1 MQSDGVNFFA
11 LFFFLVFVRPPPDHP
26 TRMWTGQFD
35 LSDLSANLNRGLGQL
50 GELAAGAVDAAAR
63 VKADVEAS
71 LDASLRQAA
80 EGAGGVECE

>member
-1 MQSDGVNFFA
+1 
-11 LFFFLVFVRPPPDHP
+11 
-26 TRMWTGQFD
+26 MWTGQFD

-80 EGAGGVECE
+80 EGADVVECE